1 MTAVIVQKEA
11 ESKREKDE
19 QIFKILSADK
29 SEANLDPERKGR
41 AFFFFFLSKIM
52 LCFKKRYCLALQRH
66 LKLSAFSTAQ
76 LMIQHILPYI
86 AAFSQ
91 GFDEMKMLTTKTIAH
106 TYYNHTNDNHTN

>member
-41 AFFFFFLSKIM
+41 AFFFFFK
-52 LCFKKRYCLALQRH
+52 
-66 LKLSAFSTAQ
+66 
-76 LMIQHILPYI
+76 
-86 AAFSQ
+86 
-91 GFDEMKMLTTKTIAH
+91 
-106 TYYNHTNDNHTN
+106 